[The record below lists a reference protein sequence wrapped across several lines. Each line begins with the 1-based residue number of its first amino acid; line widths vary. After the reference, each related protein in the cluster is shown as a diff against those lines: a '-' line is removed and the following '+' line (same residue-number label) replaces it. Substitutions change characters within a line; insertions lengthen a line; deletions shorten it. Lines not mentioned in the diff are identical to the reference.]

1 MPAGSSPLA
10 RGLLKNYASLI
21 SVFRIIPARAGFTA
35 SPLARGIRVGDH
47 PRSRGVYPYDTRPD
61 EIAAGSSPLARGL
74 LGTGPAYPLGSR
86 IIPARAGFTPSTHW
100 VEGTLRDHP
109 RSRGVYVTMQTWP
122 TPPSGSSPLAR
133 GLHRHHCDRPP
144 AWRII
149 PARAGFTPGRP
160 TAEDAARGSSPLARG
175 LPRPPY
181 GGGRSA
187 GIIPAR
193 AGFTRSPVCGTGTAR
208 DHPRSRGVYSSD
220 GRRLA
225 STAGSSPLARGL
237 LSHRRRTRTSSG
249 IIPARAGFTTL
260 TCNTLPT

>member
-175 LPRPPY
+175 LPAPQ
-181 GGGRSA
+181 SA
-187 GIIPAR
+187 VLAPRGIIPAR
-193 AGFTRSPVCGTGTAR
+193 AGFTVRTEGDWRVRP
-208 DHPRSRGVYSSD
+208 DHPRSRGVYSLTD
-220 GRRLA
+220 AGPGRP
-225 STAGSSPLARGL
+225 AGSSPLARGL
-237 LSHRRRTRTSSG
+237 LR
-249 IIPARAGFTTL
+249 
-260 TCNTLPT
+260 